1 MKKHTNKVVLTI
13 SLLNLTCN
21 IGMMQ
26 KKETTLAIIAI
37 VSALGLLGLVVTES
51 ISIPQ
56 QHLAPASCSVSS
68 HAFNVSKGRCLHNG
82 NFTTD

>member
-37 VSALGLLGLVVTES
+37 VAALGLLGLVVAES
-51 ISIPQ
+51 ANMPKQ
-56 QHLAPASCSVSS
+56 LQAYARGCSNGI
-68 HAFNVSKGRCLHNG
+68 AFNASKGRCFGH
-82 NFTTD
+82 